1 MKKTIIALTAVL
13 GLGLSTVAVAADE
26 EAPAADPI
34 DLEFGLA
41 LAKLRATAPA

>member
-26 EAPAADPI
+26 EAPAEED
-34 DLEFGLA
+34 DKKKDES
-41 LAKLRATAPA
+41 